1 MLEQISIF
9 SENKKGALSEM
20 TGILRENNINLQAM
34 IVNDSAEFG
43 IVRFLL
49 EDGKSAQK
57 ILEKEGYL
65 CHADLVYAAV
75 ISDEVGGLNKLLE
88 AISEIGINID
98 YIYMSHDRES
108 GEPIAVFH
116 SGEIEGVE
124 EALSW
129 RGYHM
134 V

>member
-9 SENKKGALSEM
+9 SENQKGALSKM
-20 TGILRENNINLQAM
+20 TSILTENNINLQAM

-49 EDGKSAQK
+49 EDGKRAQK
-57 ILEKEGYL
+57 ILGQAGYL
-65 CHADLVYAAV
+65 CHTDAVYAAV
-75 ISDEVGGLNKLLE
+75 ISDEVGGLNKLLKDV
-88 AISEIGINID
+88 AEIGINID

-116 SGEIEGVE
+116 SQDIEGVE
-124 EALSW
+124 EALTW
-129 RGYHM
+129 RGYRM

>member
-9 SENKKGALSEM
+9 SENEKGALSKM
-20 TGILRENNINLQAM
+20 TDILMENNINLQAM

-49 EDGKSAQK
+49 EDGKRAQQ
-57 ILEKEGYL
+57 ILEKAGYL
-65 CHADLVYAAV
+65 CHTDNVYAAV
-75 ISDEVGGLNKLLE
+75 ISDEVGGLNKLLK
-88 AISEIGINID
+88 AVADAGINID
-98 YIYMSHDRES
+98 YIYMSHDRKS

-116 SGEIEGVE
+116 SQEIEGVE
-124 EALSW
+124 EALTW
-129 RGYHM
+129 RGYRM

>member
-9 SENKKGALSEM
+9 SENRKGALSKM
-20 TGILRENNINLQAM
+20 TSILMENNINLQAM

-49 EDGKSAQK
+49 EDGQKAQK
-57 ILEKEGYL
+57 ILEQAGYL
-65 CHADLVYAAV
+65 CHTDAVYAAV
-75 ISDEVGGLNKLLE
+75 ISDEVGGLNKLLKDVAE
-88 AISEIGINID
+88 TGINID

-116 SGEIEGVE
+116 SQDIEGVE
-124 EALSW
+124 EALTW
-129 RGYHM
+129 RGYRM

>member
-9 SENKKGALSEM
+9 SENQKGALSKM
-20 TGILRENNINLQAM
+20 TSILMENNINLQAM
-34 IVNDSAEFG
+34 IVNYSAEFG

-49 EDGKSAQK
+49 EDGKRAQK
-57 ILEKEGYL
+57 ILGQAGYL
-65 CHADLVYAAV
+65 CHTDAVYAAV
-75 ISDEVGGLNKLLE
+75 ISDEVGGLNKLLKDV
-88 AISEIGINID
+88 AEIGINID

-116 SGEIEGVE
+116 SQDIEGVE
-124 EALSW
+124 EALTW
-129 RGYHM
+129 RGYRM

>member
-9 SENKKGALSEM
+9 SENQKGALSNM
-20 TGILRENNINLQAM
+20 TSILMENNINLQAM

-49 EDGKSAQK
+49 EDGKRAQK
-57 ILEKEGYL
+57 ILGQAGYL
-65 CHADLVYAAV
+65 CHTDAVYAAV
-75 ISDEVGGLNKLLE
+75 ISDEVGGLNKLLKDV
-88 AISEIGINID
+88 AEIGINID

-116 SGEIEGVE
+116 SQDIEGVE
-124 EALSW
+124 EALTW
-129 RGYHM
+129 RGYRM

>member
-9 SENKKGALSEM
+9 SENEKGALSRM
-20 TGILRENNINLQAM
+20 TDILRENNINLQAM

-43 IVRFLL
+43 IIRFLL
-49 EDGKSAQK
+49 EDAKSAQK

-65 CHADLVYAAV
+65 CHSDGVYAAV
-75 ISDEVGGLNKLLE
+75 ISDEVGGLSKLLKDV
-88 AISEIGINID
+88 AEIGINID

-116 SGEIEGVE
+116 TKDMEAVE
-124 EALSW
+124 EALTW
-129 RGYHM
+129 RGYRM

>member
-9 SENKKGALSEM
+9 SENEKGALSRM
-20 TGILRENNINLQAM
+20 TGILMENNINLQAM

-49 EDGKSAQK
+49 EDAGKAQK

-65 CHADLVYAAV
+65 CHTDAVYAAV
-75 ISDEVGGLNKLLE
+75 ISDEVGGLNRLLKDI
-88 AISEIGINID
+88 AEIGINID
-98 YIYMSHDRES
+98 YIYMSHDREH
-108 GEPIAVFH
+108 GDPIAVFH
-116 SGEIEGVE
+116 SRDLEGVE
-124 EALSW
+124 EALTW
-129 RGYHM
+129 RGYRM

>member
-9 SENKKGALSEM
+9 SENQKGALSKM
-20 TGILRENNINLQAM
+20 TSILMENNINLQAM

-49 EDGKSAQK
+49 EDGKRAQK
-57 ILEKEGYL
+57 ILGQAGYL
-65 CHADLVYAAV
+65 CHTDAVYAAV
-75 ISDEVGGLNKLLE
+75 ISDEVGGLNKLLKDV
-88 AISEIGINID
+88 AEIGINID

-116 SGEIEGVE
+116 SQDIEGVE
-124 EALSW
+124 EALTW
-129 RGYHM
+129 RGYRM

>member
-9 SENKKGALSEM
+9 SENEKGALSKM
-20 TGILRENNINLQAM
+20 TDILMENNINLQAM

-49 EDGKSAQK
+49 EDSKRAQR
-57 ILEKEGYL
+57 ILEKAGYL
-65 CHADLVYAAV
+65 CHADSVYAAV
-75 ISDEVGGLNKLLE
+75 ISDEVGGLNKLLK
-88 AISEIGINID
+88 AIAEVGINID

-116 SGEIEGVE
+116 SQDIEGVE
-124 EALSW
+124 EALTW
-129 RGYHM
+129 RGHRM
-134 V
+134 I